1 MRNIDDYLDEYLYSQ
16 TSYGRQEQ
24 AEFEE
29 ERRRKKEEY
38 EAWLEDTQEEEEEEE

>member
-16 TSYGRQEQ
+16 TFYGREEQ

-29 ERRRKKEEY
+29 ERRTKKEY
-38 EAWLEDTQEEEEEEE
+38 ELWLEDMEGDE